1 MFDYRPINYHQFHC
15 LDGRAKITVPYTN
28 LMSFV
33 HWIWYSIYYEIIDS
47 TKLLHDLH
55 SFTSKHMN
63 IRRCQWDLC
72 VRKSNLIHT
81 WFQVVRGM
89 AVNSDTRTHTHNSRV
104 PRRCITIEE
113 QRRLTF
119 SRDFWKWDWVIV
131 NRKYICCSR
140 AKTIDWKRKLYWKV
154 DMFEERYLQN
164 LSLSSQSR
172 MARKKK
178 ILWNWMRLNSYLLLL
193 LAAMPKLLLGSS
205 MWVSSF
211 PVHNKPWSFP
221 LLCLF
226 AVRS

>member
-63 IRRCQWDLC
+63 MCRCQWDLC

-89 AVNSDTRTHTHNSRV
+89 AVNSDMRTHTQFAEAEESYHDWRATATDIFTGFLKMRLSHRQPKIYLLLTNQNYRLKTETLLEGWHV
-104 PRRCITIEE
+104 RRTVSTKFIAQQPKSYGT
-113 QRRLTF
+113 
-119 SRDFWKWDWVIV
+119 
-131 NRKYICCSR
+131 
-140 AKTIDWKRKLYWKV
+140 
-154 DMFEERYLQN
+154 
-164 LSLSSQSR
+164 
-172 MARKKK
+172 KKK
-178 ILWNWMRLNSYLLLL
+178 IIMELNEVEQLFVVVAGSN
-193 LAAMPKLLLGSS
+193 AEAIVGFVDVSKLVPGS
-205 MWVSSF
+205 
-211 PVHNKPWSFP
+211 
-221 LLCLF
+221 
-226 AVRS
+226 